1 MESNFYCILSYTA
14 ITKLDYFYR
23 ADLSALFTPRQPAM
37 GAAEAKT
44 LADEWNEDL
53 EAMEAFV
60 LEGRHFVRL
69 PDNELGVFHSCDCY
83 VFLCRYVLPA
93 EVSVLCYKLCNE

>member
-1 MESNFYCILSYTA
+1 MSPS
-14 ITKLDYFYR
+14 
-23 ADLSALFTPRQPAM
+23 
-37 GAAEAKT
+37 EAKT

-69 PDNELGVFHSCDCY
+69 PDNELGVFHSHDCY
-83 VFLCRYVLPA
+83 VFLCRYVLPV
-93 EVSVLCYKLCNE
+93 EVSLTFVGVLN

>member
-1 MESNFYCILSYTA
+1 
-14 ITKLDYFYR
+14 
-23 ADLSALFTPRQPAM
+23 M
-37 GAAEAKT
+37 GTAEAKT

-69 PDNELGVFHSCDCY
+69 PDHELGVFYSCDCY

-93 EVSVLCYKLCNE
+93 EVSIDLSYSPLLDIDIMLLVGILSQIIIFDNRLQRYVLQCNMLGDN

>member
-1 MESNFYCILSYTA
+1 
-14 ITKLDYFYR
+14 
-23 ADLSALFTPRQPAM
+23 M
-37 GAAEAKT
+37 GTVEAQT

-93 EVSVLCYKLCNE
+93 EVRVKLYELLERGFVRVVFGHTTTGLCCRGKNPMF

>member
-1 MESNFYCILSYTA
+1 M
-14 ITKLDYFYR
+14 
-23 ADLSALFTPRQPAM
+23 PV
-37 GAAEAKT
+37 AEAKT

-69 PDNELGVFHSCDCY
+69 PEHELGVFYTGDCY

-93 EVSVLCYKLCNE
+93 EVRFKSFFFTVFYNALSSNIFFSSYLLLKKSKVLY